1 MLKDFLKIFKDFCV
15 IITANINSINSISI
29 SISISVSITAT
40 ARLLLFISIS
50 PARHSL
56 NITIIPLFPEA
67 LRASVS
73 DPKAKDDN
81 CINFKTKAPLRGLWC
96 G

>member
-1 MLKDFLKIFKDFCV
+1 MLKDFCV
-15 IITANINSINSISI
+15 IATANGITINGIGIG
-29 SISISVSITAT
+29 VSITAT

-56 NITIIPLFPEA
+56 NITIIPLLPEA

-73 DPKAKDDN
+73 DPKAKDDKLF
-81 CINFKTKAPLRGLWC
+81 NFKTKAPLRGLWC

>member
-1 MLKDFLKIFKDFCV
+1 MLKDFCISFNV
-15 IITANINSINSISI
+15 ISINSISI
-29 SISISVSITAT
+29 NSITTT

-56 NITIIPLFPEA
+56 NITIIPLLPEA

-81 CINFKTKAPLRGLWC
+81 YINFKTKAPLRGLWC

>member
-1 MLKDFLKIFKDFCV
+1 MLKDFLNISEGFSAVINIIIV
-15 IITANINSINSISI
+15 IINNSIIVISI
-29 SISISVSITAT
+29 ITT

-50 PARHSL
+50 PATHSL
-56 NITIIPLFPEA
+56 NITIIPLLPEA

-73 DPKAKDDN
+73 DLKTKDGN
-81 CINFKTKAPLRGLWC
+81 YINFETKAPLRGLWY